1 MGGGRAATVV
11 VWLVVVGLVW
21 GLLLGPVGAAWG
33 QTTPEIEALRQQRQ
47 ELLRQRQTLE
57 TQRQERQRQ
66 RDRLQGQE
74 GAAKAERDRLDQ
86 TLQDTQKRL
95 DRNRDRIQAAA
106 NRLQDLEQDLA
117 AAEQTYEQSR
127 RAAIARLRFLQRQS
141 PQWGLAVL
149 LQSESPNQFLDRR
162 QQLERVYEAD
172 RQRLV
177 TLNAAASGLEIQR
190 LRLRDQQRE
199 LAAIARELNVEESQ
213 LQVTVQQQTAV
224 TDRLTA
230 QRQKAES
237 DAARLAQDS
246 TTIAALIQAKAK
258 QQGALEAAER
268 ERLARLERE
277 RLAQLAQARSP
288 SGGSR
293 GRVSSSSVGG
303 GRWVASG
310 RGELAIPVAGPLTS
324 GFGWRVHPILGR
336 GRFHNGLD
344 FGAPH
349 GSPIRAAHGGQ
360 VIVAGWFGGYGKT
373 VVIDRGDGLSTLYG
387 HASEIWVNDGDMVA
401 PGQAIAAVG
410 STGLSTGPHLHFEV
424 RRNGQPVDPSGFL

>member
-1 MGGGRAATVV
+1 MGRGDWRTGLGRMVAIAL
-11 VWLVVVGLVW
+11 LVLLGWVG
-21 GLLLGPVGAAWG
+21 GPVGGAWG
-33 QTTPEIEALRQQRQ
+33 QTTPEIEALRQQQ
-47 ELLRQRQTLE
+47 QQLLRQRQGIE
-57 TQRQERQRQ
+57 AQRQQLERQG
-66 RDRLQGQE
+66 DRLAGE
-74 GAAKAERDRLDQ
+74 EERAKAQRDRLDQ
-86 TLQDTQKRL
+86 SLQETQARL

-106 NRLQDLEQDLA
+106 NRLQELERDLA
-117 AAEQTYEQSR
+117 AAEQTYGQSR
-127 RAAIARLRFLQRQS
+127 QAAIARLRFLQRQS

-149 LQSESPNQFLDRR
+149 LQSKSPNQFLDRR

-172 RQRLV
+172 RQQLV

-190 LRLRDQQRE
+190 MRLRDQQRE

-213 LQVTVQQQTAV
+213 LQITVQQQTAV
-224 TDRLTA
+224 ADRLTA

-237 DAARLAQDS
+237 DAAQLAQDS
-246 TTIAALIQAKAK
+246 ATMAALIQAKAK
-258 QQGALEAAER
+258 QQVALEAAER

-277 RLAQLAQARSP
+277 RLAQLAQARSRG
-288 SGGSR
+288 SGGGRISR
-293 GRVSSSSVGG
+293 GGG

-310 RGELAIPVAGPLTS
+310 RGELAIPVVGPLTS

-349 GSPIRAAHGGQ
+349 GSTIRAAHGGR

-387 HASEIWVNDGDMVA
+387 HASEIWVNDGDVVEA
-401 PGQAIAAVG
+401 GQAIAAVG

-424 RRNGQPVDPSGFL
+424 RRDGQPVDPSSFL